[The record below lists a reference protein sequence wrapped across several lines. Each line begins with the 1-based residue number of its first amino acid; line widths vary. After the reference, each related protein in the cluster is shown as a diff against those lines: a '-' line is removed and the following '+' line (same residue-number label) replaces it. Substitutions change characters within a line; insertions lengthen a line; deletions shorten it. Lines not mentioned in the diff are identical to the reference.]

1 MSCKKPVGRLREVVQ
16 IPKKVSL
23 MKLMLF
29 FCEIFVLCCFID
41 DIVEAVFSFMFMFL
55 S

>member
-1 MSCKKPVGRLREVVQ
+1 MEVVGLLLELCKRPMEASCKKPVGRLREVVQ

-29 FCEIFVLCCFID
+29 FCEIFVLFY
-41 DIVEAVFSFMFMFL
+41 
-55 S
+55 